1 MNFYEHD
8 FYIRAAHHFFRGG
21 VLHFSA
27 AVVGL
32 HKPTVDIYVLSDDA
46 LLEEILYQSAFAPA
60 DNVYLIVREKDADV
74 VQKIKRYYKVR
85 NVKEHKVET

>member
-1 MNFYEHD
+1 MNMIFISVLLTIFLGAV
-8 FYIRAAHHFFRGG
+8 FYILAR
-21 VLHFSA
+21 